1 MKIGLVCPYVLNIG
15 GVQEHVRALYENF
28 TRRGHQVRILAPHL
42 FGEKPK
48 KDVIFLGRGFY
59 TDNTA
64 GTGSH
69 LTLGLHY
76 GPIVEEILQKEK
88 FDILHFHE
96 AMVPTI
102 SWFLLTYSQSINIA
116 TFHRA
121 QKFSQDEASLYRFF
135 KPVGMLLA
143 RRVHG
148 YVAVSKTANKFSSVL
163 FPGKCTIIPNG
174 VDIFRFQP
182 RGRKIKKFTDGKINI
197 LFVGRLEGRK
207 GLMYLLRAF
216 SQLETQNSRLVV
228 VGDGPMRSE
237 YEKFVKRRKIDHVS
251 FEGEV
256 SAADLPLYY
265 RTADIFCSP
274 APYGESFGI
283 VLLEAMASGLP
294 LVAFAN
300 PGYKELLYDYPN
312 RKLLP
317 KPKDIDGLVFALK
330 LLAQDQNLRRE
341 LGHFGREKA
350 KEYAWKKVSGEILNF
365 YRETLAKNKRR
376 NGFLSQTLKS
386 APIPLPRFIK
396 EFLANDVIGP
406 Y

>member
-1 MKIGLVCPYVLNIG
+1 MKIGLVCPYVLNVG
-15 GVQEHVRALYENF
+15 GVQEHVRALYENL
-28 TRRGHQVRILAPHL
+28 TKKGHQVRILAPHL

-76 GPIVEEILQKEK
+76 GPVVEEILQKEK

-96 AMVPTI
+96 PIVPTI
-102 SWFLLTYSQSINIA
+102 SWFLLAYSQSINIV
-116 TFHRA
+116 TYHRA
-121 QKFSQDEASLYRFF
+121 QKFSPEETSLFRFL
-135 KPVGMLLA
+135 KPVGVLLT

-148 YVAVSKTANKFSSVL
+148 RIAVSQTAKEFASKL
-163 FPGKCTIIPNG
+163 FPGQYSIIPNG
-174 VDIFRFQP
+174 VDISRFRPTGEKLKRFQD
-182 RGRKIKKFTDGKINI
+182 KKTNI

-216 SQLETQNSRLVV
+216 SQLKNQNSRLIV
-228 VGDGPMRSE
+228 VGDGPMKE
-237 YEKFVKRRKIDHVS
+237 GYKKFVRQKKLVNVD

-256 SAADLPLYY
+256 SANDLPFYY

-274 APYGESFGI
+274 APHGESFGI

-300 PGYKELLYDYPN
+300 PGYKELLFDYPAK
-312 RKLLP
+312 RLLP
-317 KPKDIDGLVFALK
+317 KPKDVEGLTRALK
-330 LLAQDQNLRRE
+330 LLVKDKELQE
-341 LGHFGREKA
+341 KLGHWGREKA
-350 KEYAWKKVSGEILNF
+350 KQYSWKKVSGEILNF
-365 YRETLAKNKRR
+365 YRETLAKNKRK
-376 NGFLSQTLKS
+376 NGFLSETLKAAS
-386 APIPLPRFIK
+386 LPLPRFLK
-396 EFLANDVIGP
+396 DFLANEVLGP